1 MLPGTR
7 AKIRNFLLFSS
18 VFSLSALG
26 AEQDFSGVEITATPV
41 AGKVQMLQGSGG
53 NIAVSIGADGVLMVD
68 DEFGPLADK
77 IKAAIRSLGGDAPA
91 FLLNTH
97 WHGDHTGSNE
107 FFADRATII
116 AQENIRLRLADP
128 GAARVPE
135 ALPVI
140 TFEDG
145 LSIYFN
151 GEEIRLTHLP
161 DGHTDGDTAVWFTGS
176 NVLHTGDQYF
186 NRAFPFVDLSSGGS
200 VVGLV
205 QSVEALIPQLPDDIR
220 IIPGHGA
227 LSTKAEYASWLAGV
241 KATAEIVMA
250 KMAAGKSLQDIIGEG
265 LPAEYESWGKGF
277 INEAAWITAIYNST
291 SQK

>member
-1 MLPGTR
+1 MTPATK
-7 AKIRNFLLFSS
+7 ANIRNFLVFSS
-18 VFSLSALG
+18 VFSLSAFG
-26 AEQDFSGVEITATPV
+26 AEQDFSNVQVTATPV

-77 IKAAIRSLGGDAPA
+77 IKATIGSLGGDAPT

-107 FFADRATII
+107 FFADKATII

-140 TFEDG
+140 TFVDG
-145 LSIYFN
+145 LSIHFN

-176 NVLHTGDQYF
+176 NVLHMGDQYV

-205 QSVEALIPQLPDDIR
+205 QSIEALAAQLPDDIR

-227 LSTKAEYASWLAGV
+227 LSTKAEFVSWIAGV
-241 KATAEIVMA
+241 KETAELVMT
-250 KMAAGKSLQDIIGEG
+250 KMAAGKSLQDIISEG
-265 LPAEYESWGKGF
+265 LPAEYESWGRGF

-291 SQK
+291 SR